1 MAHRRPLLFPVA
13 LVLAVMPLHAE
24 RYAVLAGVSHYQQD
38 GLNLEGPAYDIQA
51 LRDLLVHRQGYD
63 AANVTVLLNEQA
75 TRENILNALR
85 RRVDQLRAGDHLFFY
100 FSGHGTSAFDKNN
113 QSLRP
118 VIGPDSGAL
127 APYDLTFESLPAA
140 VQSLII
146 GRRDL
151 RPILSRV
158 PPGAQALVAL
168 DSCYSENAAK
178 SVGVWSTAPVR
189 GINLVARVQEQNKQ
203 AGDAA
208 SADAARM
215 PASGGV
221 EGGAY
226 PYSNVVS
233 FAAASKDQAAVDIGS
248 DFLMRKWPTVD
259 GKPHGAFTNSLL
271 AGLAGAGDTNRDGSI
286 TYDELFRFIRRD
298 MEKYPHQ
305 PQILAAAGFAL
316 DQPVL
321 GARAASLPESSVP
334 MPAGDQAGSRIRV
347 SLDRP
352 SPELGAQL
360 GAMADVEIVTGPYD
374 LLVRPVGNQW
384 GIYDASGVLVQ
395 SLPLQE
401 VSAVASRV
409 RAQGQLAQLRFWS
422 NPAQDFNVKIDVELS
437 AETGYDRL
445 RSLFRIGERV
455 KFRIGTERRA
465 YLLLLGINKDG
476 RVTVLFP
483 GSQAGER
490 GPQTPNQPVEFVVQ
504 VTPPAGSDQLKLI
517 GFTAA
522 PPQWPDWACTTA
534 TVCPEFGPGEPRMT
548 SLMRMLRASVGTAE
562 TSLRVI
568 TEQ

>member
-1 MAHRRPLLFPVA
+1 MTHWGPLVSGA

-24 RYAVLAGVSHYQQD
+24 RYAVLAGVSHYQLA
-38 GLNLEGPAYDIQA
+38 GLDLEGPAHDVEA
-51 LRDLLVHRQGYD
+51 LQDMLVHRQGYD
-63 AANVTVLLNEQA
+63 AANVTVLLNEEA
-75 TRENILNALR
+75 TRGNILSALR
-85 RRVDQLRAGDHLFFY
+85 RRVDQVKAGDHLFFY

-118 VIGPDSGAL
+118 AIGPDSGAL
-127 APYDLTFESLPAA
+127 APYDLTFASLPAA

-158 PPGAQALVAL
+158 SPGAQALVAL

-178 SVGVWSTAPVR
+178 SVGVWGAAPVR
-189 GINLVARVQEQNKQ
+189 GINVAAQVQERNR
-203 AGDAA
+203 GGGTA
-208 SADAARM
+208 SADRVST
-215 PASGGV
+215 PASGG
-221 EGGAY
+221 EENGSY

-233 FAAASKDQAAVDIGS
+233 LAAASKDQAAVDIGS
-248 DFLMRKWPTVD
+248 DLLRRKWQTVD

-286 TYDELFRFIRRD
+286 TYDELFRFVRRD

-316 DQPVL
+316 DQPAL
-321 GARAASLPESSVP
+321 GARAASSPEPPAP
-334 MPAGDQAGSRIRV
+334 MPAGDKPGSRIRV
-347 SLDRP
+347 SLDDP

-360 GAMADVEIVTGPYD
+360 GAMADVEIVTGAYD
-374 LLVRPVGNQW
+374 LLVRPAGDQW
-384 GIYDASGVLVQ
+384 GIYDASGLLVQ
-395 SLPLQE
+395 SLPIQA
-401 VSAVASRV
+401 VGAVASRV

-422 NPAQDFNVKIDVELS
+422 NSAQDFNVKIDVEL
-437 AETGYDRL
+437 AAATGYDRL

-455 KFRIGTERRA
+455 KFRIGAERPA
-465 YLLLLGINKDG
+465 YLLLLDINKDG

-490 GPQTPNQPVEFVVQ
+490 SRQAPNQPVEFVVQ
-504 VTPPAGSDQLKLI
+504 ATPPAGSDQLKLI
-517 GFTAA
+517 GFTEA
-522 PPQWPDWACTTA
+522 PRQWPDWACTSA
-534 TVCPEFGPGEPRMT
+534 TVCPEFAPGEPRMT
-548 SLMRMLRASVGTAE
+548 SLMQMLRTSSGTSE